1 MTGELSASS
10 RWPASCTGVRTS
22 SQTPYSRCNATEK
35 KSAENTKDDFNLM
48 GGKLSITGQREH
60 REHVQCEYVNK
71 TRH

>member
-22 SQTPYSRCNATEK
+22 SQTPYSRCNATER

-48 GGKLSITGQREH
+48 GGKTEH
-60 REHVQCEYVNK
+60 HGTKGTYVQCEYVNK